1 MSGKFYVISKEDRYY
16 AGISATGRVLE
27 TFDFDDATK
36 FFDPV
41 SFQMT
46 EVQEIAEKF
55 DGGVKEYTYGEAAEG
70 DRLIEFLNGYR
81 DLVKRTGITLLSN
94 DYDTDTYC
102 VSVED
107 INTLLAIAGMNPE
120 LTDVTW
126 KIMGEPEEPDTGVKT
141 LRLTHTR

>member
-46 EVQEIAEKF
+46 EIQEIAEKF
-55 DGGVKEYTYGEAAEG
+55 GGSVKEYTYGEAA
-70 DRLIEFLNGYR
+70 DISQRL
-81 DLVKRTGITLLSN
+81 S
-94 DYDTDTYC
+94 
-102 VSVED
+102 
-107 INTLLAIAGMNPE
+107 
-120 LTDVTW
+120 
-126 KIMGEPEEPDTGVKT
+126 
-141 LRLTHTR
+141 